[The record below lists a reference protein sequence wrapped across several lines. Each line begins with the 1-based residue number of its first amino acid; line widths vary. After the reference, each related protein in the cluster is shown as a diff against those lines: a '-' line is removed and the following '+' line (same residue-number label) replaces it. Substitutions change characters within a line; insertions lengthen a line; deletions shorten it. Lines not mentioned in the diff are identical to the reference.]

1 MREKGMSLIEILVV
15 VSIFAILAIITT
27 RSVLLTLQ
35 GSKKSETL
43 VKVRENLG
51 YSMGVVE
58 RQIRNANT
66 ISECPNSDTNT
77 INYTDQNGNAAS
89 FSCVNVGSVNGYIA
103 SGSARLTSTEI
114 TITGC
119 SFMCTPGTSANPSL
133 VNVTLEAKDAAAV
146 GIQNSSVSTT
156 TQIYLRNY

>member
-1 MREKGMSLIEILVV
+1 MKQKGMSLIEILVV

-35 GSKKSETL
+35 GSKKSESL

-58 RQIRNANT
+58 RQIRNANA
-66 ISECPNSDTNT
+66 IAECPNSDANVV
-77 INYTDQNGNAAS
+77 NYTDQNGNPAS
-89 FSCVNVGSVNGYIA
+89 FSCVNVGSTNAYVA

-114 TITGC
+114 TVTSC
-119 SFMCTPGTSANPSL
+119 SFVCTPGTSANPPL
-133 VNVTLEAKDAAAV
+133 VSVTLEAKDAAAV